1 MNRSLLPIVAVV
13 GRPNVGKSTLFNRI
27 LGQRTAIVDELPG
40 LTRDRHYAEANW
52 NGRNFLLVDTG
63 GIDPSSAQ
71 PIQRQIVKQTD
82 YAIDEAD
89 LTMLVVDSREGLTPL
104 DLHVAERIRKG
115 GRPAILVVNK
125 LDTNR
130 PESELAEYYSLGL
143 GDPIPL
149 SALHGRGSGDLLD
162 LIVGALP
169 ESELPAV
176 DPSTIRI
183 AVVGRPNVGKSSLV
197 NRILGSERMVVDA
210 TPGTTRDA
218 VDTTFRHGDQ
228 TITLVD
234 TAGMR
239 REAKVHDPVEFYGIT
254 RALRAVSRADLV
266 LLVMDISREPAKQE
280 ARLAAMAEERTK
292 AIVVVFNKWDLVENP
307 AQARPAIEEQFTRMY
322 PFLEHAPR
330 LYVSAKTG
338 AGVAKI
344 LPTSERVYRE
354 YVRQIPTSE
363 LNKAIQDILNRVVPP
378 ATPSGKHL
386 KFYYAAQTSTK
397 PPTFALYVNNP
408 RYRIKNYVSYLE
420 RGLRERFGFQGIPIV
435 LDWKRSQ

>member
-1 MNRSLLPIVAVV
+1 MLPIVAIV

-27 LGQRTAIVDELPG
+27 LGQRNAIVDELPG
-40 LTRDRHYAEANW
+40 LTRDRHYAEATW
-52 NGRNFLLVDTG
+52 NGRTFLLVDTG

-89 LTMLVVDSREGLTPL
+89 LTMLVLDSKEGITPL
-104 DLHVAERIRKG
+104 DLDVADRIRKR
-115 GRPAILVVNK
+115 GRPTILVVNK
-125 LDTNR
+125 MDATR
-130 PESELAEYYSLGL
+130 PESELAEFYSLGL
-143 GDPIPL
+143 GEPIPV

-162 LIVGALP
+162 FITGSLP
-169 ESELPAV
+169 EAEPPPL
-176 DPSTIRI
+176 DPGAIRI

-197 NRILGSERMVVDA
+197 NRLLGEERMVVDA
-210 TPGTTRDA
+210 APGTTRDA
-218 VDTTFRHGDQ
+218 VDTTIRRGSQ
-228 TITLVD
+228 TFTLVD

-254 RALRAVSRADLV
+254 RALRAVSRSDIVVLV
-266 LLVMDISREPAKQE
+266 VDVSREPAKQE
-280 ARLAAMAEERTK
+280 ARLAALAEERTK
-292 AIVVVFNKWDLVENP
+292 AIVVVFNKWDLVEDP
-307 AQARPAIEEQFTRMY
+307 AQSKTAIEEEFTTMY

-338 AGVAKI
+338 AGVGKI
-344 LPTSERVYRE
+344 LPVSERVYRE
-354 YVRQIPTSE
+354 YARLIPTPE
-363 LNKAIQDILNRVVPP
+363 LNKAVQDILNRVRPP
-378 ATPSGKHL
+378 ATPGGKHL

>member
-1 MNRSLLPIVAVV
+1 MLPIVAIV

-52 NGRNFLLVDTG
+52 NGRTFLLVDTG
-63 GIDPSSAQ
+63 GIDPASPQ
-71 PIQRQIVKQTD
+71 PIQRQILKQTE
-82 YAIDEAD
+82 YAIEEAD
-89 LTMLVVDSREGLTPL
+89 LTMLVLDAREGITPL
-104 DLHVAERIRKG
+104 DLDVAERIRKR
-115 GRPAILVVNK
+115 GRPALLVVNK
-125 LDTNR
+125 VDSAR
-130 PESELAEYYSLGL
+130 PESELAEFYSLGL
-143 GDPIPL
+143 DEPFPV

-169 ESELPAV
+169 GAEPPPV
-176 DPSTIRI
+176 DPDSIRI

-197 NRILGSERMVVDA
+197 NRLLGQERMVVDA

-218 VDTTFRHGDQ
+218 VDTTIRKADQ
-228 TITLVD
+228 SFTLVD

-254 RALRAVSRADLV
+254 RALRAVSRADIV
-266 LLVMDISREPAKQE
+266 LLVVDLSREPAKQE
-280 ARLAAMAEERTK
+280 ARLAALAEERTK
-292 AIVVVFNKWDLVENP
+292 AIIVVFNKWDLVSDP
-307 AQARPAIEEQFTRMY
+307 QQARPAIEEEFTKMY

-338 AGVAKI
+338 WGVGKI
-344 LPTSERVYRE
+344 LPMSERVYRE
-354 YVRQIPTSE
+354 YSRQISTPE
-363 LNKAIQDILNRVVPP
+363 LNKAVQEILNRVRPP

-386 KFYYAAQTSTK
+386 KLYYAAQTSTK